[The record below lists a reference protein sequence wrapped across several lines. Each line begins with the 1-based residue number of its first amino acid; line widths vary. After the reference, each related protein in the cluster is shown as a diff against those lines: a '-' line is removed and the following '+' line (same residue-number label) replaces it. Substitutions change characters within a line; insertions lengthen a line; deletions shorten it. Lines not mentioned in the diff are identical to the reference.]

1 MTAGD
6 RLADLVGAQL
16 AAGELGHV
24 RHATILPPPSDD
36 PATRP
41 TLLDHPRADRRA
53 LVFAE
58 VKRDAAELATMLVEA
73 AVAGRLREVSRLR
86 AALDLVGVHCA
97 SGRVG
102 DAHSVAAEA
111 LDPRKVLL

>member
-1 MTAGD
+1 MTAGEN
-6 RLADLVGAQL
+6 LAAVVGAQL
-16 AAGELGHV
+16 RSGALGDV
-24 RHATILPPPSDD
+24 RHATMLPPPSDD
-36 PATRP
+36 PAVRP
-41 TLLDHPRADRRA
+41 TLLDHPKADRRA

-58 VKRDAAELATMLVEA
+58 VKRDAAELTVMLVEA